1 MTLDFWFG
9 KGDPNERYSYGRAW
23 TDLVGETG
31 ADWSSSSTGTAKKV
45 RQRVHLAKSSS
56 GLVIQLDLTGVPQPK
71 KDEPPCA
78 SFYLWPKTS
87 PSPQFSIYVCMSSR
101 IKRPQSDIV
110 SVQKGVVIH
119 STKEWTTDQE
129 FQAATGISGHTAN
142 SNNWLLMAQ
151 QAALDTGDD
160 CLICMGARPLLHII
174 PAPVEPRCATEIMG
188 TDNPQHNCSK
198 YDVYFPLANA
208 ELKKPLF
215 FAKVPRLNYTCFHTT
230 IRNTGGFNKTLCDH
244 IVTPTTPG
252 RGVIRADIWFHC
264 GGNQLH
270 DRVPYNA
277 SGLCALVTLLLPVK
291 TYKLKVGDITNLA
304 EQYPYH
310 TTNRVKRKAMIDP
323 DPTYIDAIGVP
334 RGVPSDYKI
343 ADQLADGFTSI
354 ICPWCVINKNS
365 DRINYIH
372 YNIQR
377 LGNLTHAGLK
387 AVSEQLKATSLMA
400 YQNRMALDM
409 LLAEKGGVCAMFGEQ
424 CCTFIPNNT
433 AADGTLQ
440 IALDGL
446 KTLNSRMKDQS
457 GIDGK
462 WDEWMSVFGKYKTL
476 VTSVLVS
483 MAVFAAILT
492 LCGCCCIP
500 CIRSMVDKIIS
511 TAIAPSTPLG
521 QQLALLSLEN
531 NPDIEEGEEEAAAMD
546 TFPTAPPVPPYGRMW
561 ERETEA

>member
-1 MTLDFWFG
+1 
-9 KGDPNERYSYGRAW
+9 
-23 TDLVGETG
+23 
-31 ADWSSSSTGTAKKV
+31 
-45 RQRVHLAKSSS
+45 
-56 GLVIQLDLTGVPQPK
+56 
-71 KDEPPCA
+71 
-78 SFYLWPKTS
+78 
-87 PSPQFSIYVCMSSR
+87 
-101 IKRPQSDIV
+101 
-110 SVQKGVVIH
+110 
-119 STKEWTTDQE
+119 
-129 FQAATGISGHTAN
+129 
-142 SNNWLLMAQ
+142 
-151 QAALDTGDD
+151 
-160 CLICMGARPLLHII
+160 
-174 PAPVEPRCATEIMG
+174 
-188 TDNPQHNCSK
+188 
-198 YDVYFPLANA
+198 
-208 ELKKPLF
+208 
-215 FAKVPRLNYTCFHTT
+215 
-230 IRNTGGFNKTLCDH
+230 
-244 IVTPTTPG
+244 
-252 RGVIRADIWFHC
+252 
-264 GGNQLH
+264 
-270 DRVPYNA
+270 
-277 SGLCALVTLLLPVK
+277 
-291 TYKLKVGDITNLA
+291 
-304 EQYPYH
+304 
-310 TTNRVKRKAMIDP
+310 MIDP

-343 ADQLADGFTSI
+343 ADQVADGFTSI
-354 ICPWCVINKNS
+354 ICPWCVINKYS

-387 AVSEQLKATSLMA
+387 AVSEQLKATSLVA

-409 LLAEKGGVCAMFGEQ
+409 LLAERGGVCAMFGEQ